1 MRILRENSF
10 QQEED
15 DIPMEGHIEN
25 NANELPMSKDV
36 QEMLQ
41 TMWDHQEGQ
50 GLPLPGPFSEIN
62 NFLALA
68 A

>member
-1 MRILRENSF
+1 
-10 QQEED
+10 
-15 DIPMEGHIEN
+15 MEGHIEN